1 MDKVYLLAEWY
12 YGDTMPYYEV
22 KSVHLGFEEAKKAYE
37 DTLGTKIEVEQ
48 YEVLSNAVL
57 GSKYRRNESSIEGN
71 ELFVYEV
78 NANEKLK
85 LTYEDKYSF

>member
-22 KSVHLGFEEAKKAYE
+22 KSVHLDFEEAKKSYE
-37 DTLGTKIEVEQ
+37 EVLGTKIEVER